1 MKLNF
6 TFTDESGW
14 QKVTSCEANDKRF
27 ETSMLCMINALAGLQ
42 ENCHVETITINC
54 KIARE
59 QEEN

>member
-6 TFTDESGW
+6 IITDEYGW
-14 QKVTSCEANDKRF
+14 QKVTSCEESNKMF
-27 ETSMLCMINALAGLQ
+27 EASMLSMINALAGLK
-42 ENCHVETITINC
+42 ENCHVETITMNC